1 MLLSLSCCTCRIAIN
16 QNLLVLAMKLTNS
29 TTIVTALS
37 NLTPQSPFIVAILT
51 RSLNCHYTIY
61 SDIFISSNF
70 TQRSHRHGCIRQAGD
85 GEARQGQ
92 RAGEAGG
99 HAGRPQRRDGGHL
112 LRGAR
117 ARVHA
122 PARARGRAPAA
133 RRRRRPPPAPRARSS
148 PSPAASATPS
158 GSPSRPGSGR
168 PSRATTPSPRWCAS
182 PAPPSPRCS
191 RSASTA
197 TRRTGGSASTSGST
211 RRPTR

>member
-1 MLLSLSCCTCRIAIN
+1 MLLSLSCCHTCRIAIN

-37 NLTPQSPFIVAILT
+37 NLTPQSTFIVAILT
-51 RSLNCHYTIY
+51 RSLMNCH
-61 SDIFISSNF
+61 SDIVLPISRIDLTAMAAF
-70 TQRSHRHGCIRQAGD
+70 HRQEIVKLGKASGRAKLAGTLVSL
-85 GEARQGQ
+85 
-92 RAGEAGG
+92 GG
-99 HAGRPQRRDGGHL
+99 AMVVTFYG
-112 LRGAR
+112 GAR

-133 RRRRRPPPAPRARSS
+133 RRRRRPQPAPRARSS
-148 PSPAASATPS
+148 SSPAASATPS

-168 PSRATTPSPRWCAS
+168 PSRATTRSPRWCAS